1 MSALMANA
9 NPIVFALVIFIVRVL
24 NMALDTV
31 RMLAVVRGMKTMT
44 FILGVVQTALFVI
57 ALGSV
62 INDLDNP
69 LNIISYSVG
78 FATGNVIGMMI
89 EKRLAF
95 GFINLT
101 IISSV
106 RGQELADKLR
116 KLGHA
121 VTEIPARGKDGT
133 VEILECSVQRK
144 NAMEVQKLAMQ
155 VDPNAF
161 ITSRDIHPIW
171 RGYWRDQA

>member
-1 MSALMANA
+1 MAEFFATA
-9 NPIVFALVIFIVRVL
+9 NPWLVAGAIFIIRVL
-24 NMALDTV
+24 NMAVDTI
-31 RMLAVVRGMKTMT
+31 RMLTVVRGMRTIT
-44 FILGVVQTALFVI
+44 WVLGVVQTVLFIV

-69 LNIISYSVG
+69 LNILSYSVG

-95 GFINLT
+95 GFINMT

-106 RGQELADKLR
+106 RGKELAERLR
-116 KLGHA
+116 VNGHA

-133 VEILECSVQRK
+133 VEILETSVQRK
-144 NAMEVQKLAMQ
+144 FAPGVQDLVMQ
-155 VDPNAF
+155 IDPSAF
-161 ITSRDIHPIW
+161 ITSRDIQPLH
-171 RGYWRDQA
+171 RGYWRE

>member
-1 MSALMANA
+1 MNALLANA
-9 NPIVFALVIFIVRVL
+9 NPWIFALFIFFIRVL
-24 NMALDTV
+24 NMTVDTV
-31 RMLAVVRGMKTMT
+31 RMLTVVRGMKTIT

-62 INDLDNP
+62 INDLNNP
-69 LNIISYSVG
+69 LNIIAYSVG
-78 FATGNVIGMMI
+78 FATGNVIGMLI

-101 IISSV
+101 IISSTH
-106 RGQELADKLR
+106 GEELAEKLR
-116 KLGHA
+116 ALGHA
-121 VTEIPARGKDGT
+121 VTEIPARGMDGS
-133 VEILECSVQRK
+133 VEILECSVKRK
-144 NAMEVQKLAMQ
+144 NAVEVQKLAMQ

-171 RGYWRDQA
+171 RGYWREQA